1 MPDVTLNSNNYAS
14 YDFSQ
19 TQLVSQEKFESLLEA
34 EGRMSD
40 RVRFTLDEKHQLTA
54 FKLPKNKDNAFV
66 AFFKRI
72 FSASYRRQEKLLEN
86 YEKLS
91 QNATFNQKVTQE
103 ILYKLSNLGERAN
116 FISQRIKASIGR
128 NPDFEI
134 TPKIICDEKFN
145 SGMAITTVKHA
156 SLKKIVYQGE
166 LLSAKEFI
174 AKFQGLECAGDGKI
188 TQAFLNKVIE
198 GDKESIGA
206 YLSQDAQDEIE
217 LLLAQDTLEQPDAY
231 KLGSLISSA
240 TLAFLQDVGAYINGD
255 LAKGENP
262 GQVALYAQDI
272 IDKVCDEDEDFSEYM
287 DDTTGRIDL
296 LSDIDD
302 TKAVFDKDSLE
313 PSRKANFESL
323 KAAIPNYSD
332 VQTFK
337 LLNLIESKNLSV
349 DKFLEFHGRL
359 QNFKQDLVAL
369 SQAKNETE
377 ELQAFNAFNKSFN
390 QALIDPKKPGQML
403 GGDDVGKICIFAAFE
418 LGLENTITPKGLNA
432 LENITHILA
441 GFNEAG
447 EDPYGQA
454 LPRDNL
460 NAAQQRSL
468 VNSLVGS
475 VSLLSPYVRGSFST
489 ATPIVKLSDLTPE
502 QKIKGAK
509 LDILFQLDK
518 IEEVFLNNKG
528 PLDPKVKA
536 DFAKLCESDVLEKIS
551 EFTSLQDYGRF
562 NVEGYLGERMDV
574 AFAQVQ
580 QANASDPEVA
590 DPSAEDSQA

>member
-1 MPDVTLNSNNYAS
+1 MSDVTLSSKNYAS
-14 YDFSQ
+14 YDFSN
-19 TQLVSQEKFESLLEA
+19 TQLVSQDRVNDLLKNFHTDE
-34 EGRMSD
+34 
-40 RVRFTLDEKHQLTA
+40 VRFTLDEKHQLTA
-54 FKLPKNKDNAFV
+54 FKLPKKKDNSFV
-66 AFFKRI
+66 AFFKKI
-72 FSASYRRQEKLLEN
+72 FSSSYRHERTLLKN

-91 QNATFNQKVTQE
+91 QNATFNKKVTQE
-103 ILYKLSNLGERAN
+103 LLDKLVNAGVKGN
-116 FISQRIKASIGR
+116 FIKQRFDKTLEQ
-128 NPDFEI
+128 NPNFEI
-134 TPKIICDEKFN
+134 TPKLISDEKFN
-145 SGMAITTVKHA
+145 AKLALTKVDDS
-156 SLKKIVYQGE
+156 SLKKIVYEGE
-166 LLSAKEFI
+166 LLSPKEFL
-174 AKFQGLECAGDGKI
+174 AKFQLDYAGDKKI

-217 LLLAQDTLEQPDAY
+217 LLLAKDTLEQPDAY

-323 KAAIPNYSD
+323 RAAIPNYSD

>member
-1 MPDVTLNSNNYAS
+1 MSDVTLSSKNYAS
-14 YDFSQ
+14 YDFSN
-19 TQLVSQEKFESLLEA
+19 TQLVSQDRVNDLLKNFHTDE
-34 EGRMSD
+34 
-40 RVRFTLDEKHQLTA
+40 VRFTLDEKHQLTA
-54 FKLPKNKDNAFV
+54 FKLPKKKDNSFV
-66 AFFKRI
+66 AFFKKI
-72 FSASYRRQEKLLEN
+72 FSSSYRYERTLLKN

-91 QNATFNQKVTQE
+91 QNATFNKKVTQE
-103 ILYKLSNLGERAN
+103 LLDKLVNAGVKGN
-116 FISQRIKASIGR
+116 FIKQRFDKALEQ
-128 NPDFEI
+128 NPNFEI
-134 TPKIICDEKFN
+134 TPKLISDEKFN
-145 SGMAITTVKHA
+145 AKLALTKVDDS
-156 SLKKIVYQGE
+156 SLKKIVYEGE
-166 LLSAKEFI
+166 LLSPKEFL
-174 AKFQGLECAGDGKI
+174 AKFQLDYAGDKKI

-217 LLLAQDTLEQPDAY
+217 LLLAKDTLEQPDAY

-323 KAAIPNYSD
+323 RAAIPNYSD